1 MVRNT
6 KALMYLTAKAIHII
20 GFVSWFAGLLYMV
33 RLLIYHAESAKK
45 EEQER
50 QILQTQFDLMQ
61 WRLWYI
67 ISWPAMVI
75 TLSAGTG
82 MLLILGQLDTWLH
95 IKLGLLVGLIAYHC
109 LCGHIRKQQKMRIS
123 KWSPYH
129 LRVLN
134 EGATL
139 FLVAI
144 VCVAVFKNA
153 LSALWGILTLLGLG
167 VSMMIAIKL
176 YRKVRKD
183 S

>member
-1 MVRNT
+1 
-6 KALMYLTAKAIHII
+6 MYLTAKAIHII

-33 RLLIYHAESAKK
+33 RLLIYHAEAEKK
-45 EEQER
+45 EDKECK
-50 QILQTQFDLMQ
+50 ILQNQFDLMQ

-67 ISWPAMVI
+67 ISWPAMI
-75 TLSAGTG
+75 LTLSAGTW
-82 MLLILGQLDTWLH
+82 MLLILGQLSHWLH

-109 LCGHIRKQQKMRIS
+109 LCGHIRKQQKMRTS

-129 LRVLN
+129 LRILN

-153 LSALWGILTLLGLG
+153 FSALWGILTLLGLG

-176 YRKVRKD
+176 YRNIRKD